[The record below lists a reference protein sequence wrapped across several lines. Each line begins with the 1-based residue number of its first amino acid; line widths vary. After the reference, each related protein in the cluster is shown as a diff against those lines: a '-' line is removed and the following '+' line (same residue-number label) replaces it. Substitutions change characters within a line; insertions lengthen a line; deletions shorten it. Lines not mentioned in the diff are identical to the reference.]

1 MSRRN
6 AHHCR
11 SHRSAYTVLEVTLA
25 SVMFIACAVV
35 VAQMLHLIARQER
48 ATDARQAAIR
58 AVANR
63 LEVLQASTWEE
74 LEVRPAKEETV
85 PENVLAILKTATM
98 HSEVTAV
105 EDGAARQIRVWI
117 EWRDPAGKR
126 VQPLELSAW
135 KHRPTSAEGQ
145 P

>member
-1 MSRRN
+1 M
-6 AHHCR
+6 
-11 SHRSAYTVLEVTLA
+11 EV
-25 SVMFIACAVV
+25 SIACVMLIAGGAI

-48 ATDARQAAIR
+48 STDARQAAIR

-63 LEVLQASTWEE
+63 LEVLQASDWDE
-74 LEVRPAKEETV
+74 LEIRPATEETV
-85 PENVLAILKTATM
+85 PANVLAVMKTATM

-117 EWRDPAGKR
+117 EWRDATGKQ
-126 VQPLELSAW
+126 VQSLELSAW
-135 KHRPTSAEGQ
+135 KHRPQAEEQ